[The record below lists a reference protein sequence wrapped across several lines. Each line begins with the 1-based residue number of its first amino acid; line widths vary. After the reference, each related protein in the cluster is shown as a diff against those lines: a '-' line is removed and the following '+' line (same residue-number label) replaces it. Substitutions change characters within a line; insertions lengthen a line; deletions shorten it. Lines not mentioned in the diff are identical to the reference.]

1 MRMIDTTTAFEK
13 YVLPLLIAGYAILSP
28 ALTWFY
34 IVGFFILADFAV
46 KSLLVIR
53 DDKDQFVSSK
63 IWRTVNK
70 LGLSLVFIIAGFVAE
85 TYLAKGVPVIKV
97 IASVIIIA
105 ELKSLDEKAKII
117 WGVSFFGFLIDR
129 LTPKK

>member
-1 MRMIDTTTAFEK
+1 MIDTTTAFEK

-63 IWRTVNK
+63 IWRTVNN
-70 LGLSLVFIIAGFVAE
+70 
-85 TYLAKGVPVIKV
+85 
-97 IASVIIIA
+97 
-105 ELKSLDEKAKII
+105 
-117 WGVSFFGFLIDR
+117 
-129 LTPKK
+129 

>member
-1 MRMIDTTTAFEK
+1 
-13 YVLPLLIAGYAILSP
+13 
-28 ALTWFY
+28 
-34 IVGFFILADFAV
+34 
-46 KSLLVIR
+46 
-53 DDKDQFVSSK
+53 
-63 IWRTVNK
+63 
-70 LGLSLVFIIAGFVAE
+70 VAE